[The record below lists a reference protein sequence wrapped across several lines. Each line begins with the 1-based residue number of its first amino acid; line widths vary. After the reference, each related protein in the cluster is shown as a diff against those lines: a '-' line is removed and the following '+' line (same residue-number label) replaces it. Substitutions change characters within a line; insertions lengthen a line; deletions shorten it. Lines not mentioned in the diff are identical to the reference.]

1 METVDR
7 TEVLVVGAGPVGLL
21 AAILLAKNGIHVR
34 VIDQEQ
40 QTVTAPHSYACV
52 LHPRSL
58 DLLHQAGVVHE
69 AIRLGNRIDAVR
81 FYEGGSCRAEVTFSE
96 LPVPFP
102 FALVFKQGMLEEL
115 LEQRLKQFEHV
126 EVGWN
131 HRLADLVMKGGS
143 AVATI
148 EELALSGK
156 GYVLPEFEWEVDK
169 TSLVIAQYVIGAD
182 GHNSLARQRLG
193 IPCLPAGEPELF
205 VMYDAECDQRFGHTH
220 EIRIA
225 LDQNRISAMWPFS
238 DINCRWGFQWVPA
251 DEPGNF
257 PEKDRSP
264 FIVVE
269 PPSKHDSK
277 HHLKRLL
284 KMRAPWFECSIK
296 EVDWATDIQFE
307 HWLAAEFG
315 RDRCWLAGDAAH
327 QTGPVGMQS
336 MNAGLWE
343 AADLAAKLKQI
354 LREGGSPELLNDY
367 DREHRV
373 EWQELLGMSGPPR
386 PTERADDWVREHRTQ
401 ILASIPASGK
411 ELAHLLNRL
420 GLELEPA
427 HVEALHERSDS

>member
-1 METVDR
+1 MQILDQ
-7 TEVLVVGAGPVGLL
+7 TEVLVAGAGPVGMM

-40 QTVTAPHSYACV
+40 QTATHSYACV

-58 DLLHQAGVVHE
+58 NLLHQAGVAQE
-69 AIRLGNRIDAVR
+69 AIRLGNRIDTIR
-81 FYEGGSCRAEVTFSE
+81 FYEGRSCRAEVAFSE
-96 LPVPFP
+96 LPVQFP
-102 FALVFKQGMLEEL
+102 FALVLKQGTLEQL
-115 LEQRLKQFEHV
+115 LEQELKQFEHV

-131 HRLADLVMKGGS
+131 HRLADLGMKEGT
-143 AVATI
+143 AIATI

-156 GYVLPEFEWEVDK
+156 GYVLPEFEWEVQK
-169 TSLVIAQYVIGAD
+169 TSLLLAQYVLGAD
-182 GHNSLARQRLG
+182 GHNSLIRQRMNV
-193 IPCLPAGEPELF
+193 PCQPAGEPALF
-205 VMYDAECDQRFGHTH
+205 VMYNVECERQFGHKH
-220 EIRIA
+220 EIRIG

-238 DINCRWGFQWVPA
+238 DVDCRWGFQWIPA

-269 PPSKHDSK
+269 PPSKYDSR
-277 HHLKRLL
+277 HHLQRLL
-284 KMRAPWFECSIK
+284 RMRAPWFESGIK
-296 EVDWATDIQFE
+296 EVEWATDIQFE
-307 HWLAAEFG
+307 HWLVAEFG

-367 DREHRV
+367 DREHRA
-373 EWQELLGMSGPPR
+373 EWQELLGMSGPPK
-386 PTERADDWVREHRTQ
+386 PTEYANDWVRKHLAQ
-401 ILASIPASGK
+401 ILASLPASGK

-427 HVEALHERSDS
+427 HMHVLHERLAD